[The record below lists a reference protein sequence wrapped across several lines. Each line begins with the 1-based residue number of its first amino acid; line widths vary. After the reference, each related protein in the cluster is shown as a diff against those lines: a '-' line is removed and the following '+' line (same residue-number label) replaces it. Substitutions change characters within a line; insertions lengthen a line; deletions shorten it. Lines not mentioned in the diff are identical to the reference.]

1 MSRASV
7 NSGITPIYVM
17 GVPKAE
23 KKGKI
28 KHIYRNNGP
37 KFSKFD
43 EDYKL
48 RDPRNSANSKY
59 KKYEENDTKTHHNQI
74 SQHQ

>member
-43 EDYKL
+43 EIHNPI
-48 RDPRNSANSKY
+48 DPSSSMSRKHR
-59 KKYEENDTKTHHNQI
+59 K
-74 SQHQ
+74 

>member
-28 KHIYRNNGP
+28 KHIYRNIGQSFPNLMKSIIP
-37 KFSKFD
+37 
-43 EDYKL
+43 
-48 RDPRNSANSKY
+48 
-59 KKYEENDTKTHHNQI
+59 
-74 SQHQ
+74 